1 MAENKTLPQLTT
13 VSSLESS
20 DLLYLVRTSTLDRAI
35 AWSDVVSTLG
45 ASFQPLDSAL
55 TSFSSLVS
63 NVYSGSAT
71 WTPGT
76 IAGNGG
82 TAVTTINIAGVTAGD
97 IAIVSRPASTTAGI
111 VIQVSAGSGG
121 VNVTAINTTG
131 SPISEP
137 QFTVSILVFRL
148 A

>member
-13 VSSLESS
+13 VSSLASS

-35 AWSDVVSTLG
+35 AWSDVITTLG

-71 WTPGT
+71 WNPGS
-76 IAGNGG
+76 IGAGLTVG
-82 TAVTTINIAGVTAGD
+82 TSINIAGVAVGD
-97 IAIVSRPASTTAGI
+97 IAIVSRPTGMTGGI
-111 VIQVSAGSGG
+111 VIQGIAESGSVSLFA
-121 VNVTAINTTG
+121 TNTTG

-137 QFTVSILVFRL
+137 SFSVKVLVFRL